1 MSSWSELR
9 AQASAWHDELNPN
22 AGLLRAW
29 DLLAA
34 AEQASGVTVM
44 VLPEGDALLDN
55 TEASYDPDGPRILVS
70 AALSPEDRAFHIA
83 HEFGHHRMHH
93 PKGDCQDDD
102 VDPYAAAEPDSSAV
116 GESDAYSPKQRREA
130 QANVYGRELLL
141 PRRRLRAVCLAQ
153 RLSADTVATELGLPL
168 NLVQQQMADALLL
181 PEDRPPAPGG
191 ERPSLDD
198 SQRLAAQAEPGPVQV
213 RAGPGTGK
221 TRTLVAR
228 AAWLISHKQADPAS
242 ILALTYSN
250 ASADDLSR
258 RLRLELGAA
267 APAVWC
273 STFHAFGQE
282 LLRLY
287 GDRLGLPSSPKLLDR
302 ADSLFLL
309 ESELQH
315 LRLDYYFDLQEPLRG
330 LKSVL
335 NSISRAKDE
344 LCDPPTYHGRAQA
357 MPEGEAKDKAL
368 EAAHIYTVYQN
379 ALETRGCVDF
389 GDLIARSVE
398 LLKSHP
404 DVAAEIRQTY
414 RHILVDEYQD
424 MNMASATLLKQLAD
438 PAFGP
443 WVVGDVRQS
452 IYRFRG
458 ASPLN
463 MSRFAEAFPGA
474 DFKDLEVNYRSGGQI
489 VSLFERYGRTM
500 AAATFAS
507 KKELSPKRGKN
518 TGEVAYRVATER
530 ESEAEGLAQ
539 EILARRAQP
548 GSYSQHA
555 ILARTHGV
563 LSTLAAH
570 FQRAG
575 VPALYFGDF
584 FERPEV
590 RDLLSLVSVAGER
603 DGVGLFRV
611 AQFPRYATPVPDIL
625 AMFRFRK
632 EQDITMLAAL
642 KRANQVALSAEGRA
656 GLQRL
661 ADDLGGVDFK
671 TSPHSLFS
679 SFLFGKPGAVYGAS
693 LAGDD
698 VATQQRQL
706 AVYQLLTLAFG
717 HRPPGNRDPKRD
729 FLEHIR
735 RLEVLDEEKELR
747 RLPAAASGIDAVQ
760 LMTVHAAKGLEFP
773 HVYIPSVSPSWFP
786 PNARP
791 DLCPLPPGIAADDV
805 LMTTDAEEESLMFVA
820 LSRAKDRLTVS
831 RANRYGGASRPN
843 PSKLLKPLSA
853 ILSPGGEPTPQWT
866 ATGMADP
873 SPVPQRAPDGV
884 STELAVTALEDYLS
898 CPRRYYYGQALGLSR
913 RLADTPYL
921 QFHSV
926 IRAGLDWLRGQ
937 SARSAADVA
946 VHLDSS
952 WSERGPVDHPATTHY
967 RGAAQ
972 RMLVNAG
979 AAMSGHALA
988 AERRLT
994 IDGVTITARAD
1005 HIQMAAGGIVIQR
1018 MKAGRLAKS
1027 GETPKARYALLQA
1040 MVRQEEGVT
1049 ANFLH
1054 ISLLD
1059 GSKKDATVA
1068 ADKLTK
1074 AVDEAAEALSSIAAG
1089 RFDPKR
1095 NSRYCPTCPF
1105 FFICPTDG
1113 LRL

>member
-1 MSSWSELR
+1 MSAWSELR
-9 AQASAWHDELNPN
+9 AQAGAWHDELNPQ
-22 AGLLRAW
+22 AGLLRAV

-34 AEQASGVTVM
+34 AEQASGVKVM
-44 VLPEGDALLDN
+44 VLPKGDTLLDN
-55 TEASYDPDGPRILVS
+55 TEASYDPDGLRILVS

-83 HEFGHHRMHH
+83 HEFGHHRLHH
-93 PKGDCQDDD
+93 PRDGCHDGD
-102 VDPYAAAEPDSSAV
+102 VDPYTAAEPESSAV
-116 GESDAYSPKQRREA
+116 GESNAYSPKQRREA

-141 PRRRLRAVCLAQ
+141 PRRRLAAACLAKD
-153 RLSADTVATELGLPL
+153 LTAEAIAANLGLPL
-168 NLVQQQMADALLL
+168 NLIQQQMADALLL
-181 PEDRPPAPGG
+181 PEDRPPAADG

-198 SQRLAAQAEPGPVQV
+198 SQRGAAEAAPGPVQV

-228 AAWLISHKQADPAS
+228 TVWLIREKQADPAS

-258 RLRLELGAA
+258 RLRVELGAA
-267 APAVWC
+267 ATAVWC

-287 GDRLGLPSSPKLLDR
+287 GERLGLQSAPKLLDR
-302 ADSLFLL
+302 ADSLFLM
-309 ESELQH
+309 ESELHRLQ
-315 LRLDYYFDLQEPLRG
+315 LDYYFDLQEPLRG

-335 NSISRAKDE
+335 NAISRAKDE
-344 LCDPPTYHGRAQA
+344 LCDPPTYEARARA
-357 MPEGEAKDKAL
+357 MPPGEAKDKAL
-368 EAAHIYTVYQN
+368 EAAHIYAVYQK
-379 ALETRGCVDF
+379 ALETRGWVDF

-398 LLKSHP
+398 LLTNHA
-404 DVAAEIRQTY
+404 DIAAEVRQTY
-414 RHILVDEYQD
+414 RYILVDEYQD
-424 MNMASATLLKQLAD
+424 MNTASAALLKQLAD
-438 PAFGP
+438 PTAGP

-463 MSRFAEAFPGA
+463 MSRFADAFSGA
-474 DFKDLEVNYRSGGQI
+474 DFKDLEVNYRSGGRI
-489 VSLFERYGRTM
+489 VGLFETYGRSM
-500 AAATFAS
+500 AAAPFAS
-507 KKELSPKRGKN
+507 KKQLSPNRGQN
-518 TGEVAYRVATER
+518 TGEVAYCVATER
-530 ESEAEGLAQ
+530 EAEAEGLAQ
-539 EILARRAQP
+539 EVLGLRAQA
-548 GSYSQHA
+548 GGFSQHA
-555 ILARTHGV
+555 VLARTHGV

-570 FQRAG
+570 FERAG

-590 RDLLSLVSVAGER
+590 RDLLALISVAGER
-603 DGVGLFRV
+603 DGIGLLRV
-611 AQFPRYATPVPDIL
+611 AQLPRYAVPVPDIL
-625 AMFRFRK
+625 EMYRLRQEA
-632 EQDITMLAAL
+632 DITMLAAL
-642 KRANQVALSAEGRA
+642 RRVSEASLSVEGYA

-661 ADDLGGVDFK
+661 AEDLGGVDFK
-671 TSPHSLFS
+671 TSPHALMSA
-679 SFLFGKPGAVYGAS
+679 FLFGEPRGVYGAP

-698 VATQQRQL
+698 VAAQQRQL

-717 HRPPGNRDPKRD
+717 HRPPGNRNPKRD

-773 HVYIPSVSPSWFP
+773 HVYVPSLSPSWFP

-791 DLCPLPPGIAADDV
+791 DLCPLPPGIAAEDA
-805 LMTTDAEEESLMFVA
+805 LMSTDAEEESLMFVA

-831 RANRYGGASRPN
+831 RANRYGGSSRPN
-843 PSKLLKPLSA
+843 PSKLLKPLSP
-853 ILSPGGEPTPQWT
+853 ILAPGGEPTPRWT
-866 ATGMADP
+866 ATGTPDP
-873 SPVPQRAPDGV
+873 SPATQKAPGGL
-884 STELAVTALEDYLS
+884 SPELAVSALEDYLG
-898 CPRRYYYGQALGLSR
+898 CPRRYYYGEALGLSR
-913 RLADTPYL
+913 RLADSPYL
-921 QFHSV
+921 RFHSV
-926 IRAGLDWLRGQ
+926 IRTGLDWLRGQ
-937 SARSAADVA
+937 PARSAADVA
-946 VHLDSS
+946 VHLDTT
-952 WSERGPVDHPATTHY
+952 WSERGPADHPAATHY

-979 AAMSGHALA
+979 AAMSGQAIA

-994 IDGVTITARAD
+994 IEGVTITARAD
-1005 HIQMAAGGIVIQR
+1005 HIQTTGGGIVIQR

-1040 MVRQEEGVT
+1040 MVKRDEGV
-1049 ANFLH
+1049 AASFLH

-1059 GSKKDATVA
+1059 GSQKDATVA
-1068 ADKLTK
+1068 AVKLTE
-1074 AVDEAAEALSSIAAG
+1074 AVDETAKALSAIAAG

-1095 NSRYCPTCPF
+1095 NSRNCPTCPF